1 MSVVPLWV
9 QARLATLKAS
19 SFELYLESIERGDR
33 ALANDIMDH
42 VERLDVD
49 FQLMKQFM
57 ASMAPDAADA
67 HKPSWMVL
75 PTLNLTPA
83 RLATLKATLFEGYL
97 QIVERAHNAV
107 GIAGERGDRASADAM
122 ADYVTRLDLDFE
134 LMEQFMDTMG
144 KATMAADSAAAAFDL
159 ADEFD
164 ATVPLAPMEV
174 DFGVELDVDGP
185 AMIAALL

>member
-1 MSVVPLWV
+1 MSVVPSWV
-9 QARLATLKAS
+9 QARVATLKAS
-19 SFELYLESIERGDR
+19 SFELYKECVRLGDR
-33 ALANDIMDH
+33 ALANAIMDH
-42 VERLDVD
+42 VDRLDVD
-49 FQLMKQFM
+49 FELMKHFM
-57 ASMAPDAADA
+57 ASMAPGAADA
-67 HKPSWMVL
+67 HKPSCMV
-75 PTLNLTPA
+75 PTVNLTPA
-83 RLATLKATLFEGYL
+83 RLAMLKATLFEGYL

-107 GIAGERGDRASADAM
+107 GIAGERGDRASAVAM